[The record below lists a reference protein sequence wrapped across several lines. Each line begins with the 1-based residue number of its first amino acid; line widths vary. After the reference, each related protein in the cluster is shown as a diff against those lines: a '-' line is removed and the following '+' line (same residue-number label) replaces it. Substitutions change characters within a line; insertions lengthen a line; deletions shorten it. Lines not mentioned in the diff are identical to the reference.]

1 MINNKTRS
9 MVPEHFY
16 TLRQA
21 AVKAGKAKTTIQRQ
35 ANAGRFSYVIDD
47 QGRKRVDP
55 AEFHRVHP
63 LPSSRQT
70 DADSDAHRT
79 ETPPTHRSAPVDTAE
94 TIALVR
100 TMIAS
105 LDSAKAEEIRRL
117 EDTIED
123 LRDRLDRESA
133 QNRALTQMIT
143 DQREPAPKRRNW
155 FGLLG

>member
-1 MINNKTRS
+1 KQAWKL
-9 MVPEHFY
+9 
-16 TLRQA
+16 LRKRLRYRGR
-21 AVKAGKAKTTIQRQ
+21 VTGKSKTTILRQ
-35 ANAGRFSYVIDD
+35 ANAGKFSYQIDD

-63 LPSSRQT
+63 LPSST
-70 DADSDAHRT
+70 DETAGSDAHRT
-79 ETPPTHRSAPVDTAE
+79 ETPPAHRSAPAETAE

-105 LDSAKAEEIRRL
+105 LDTAKAEEIRRL
-117 EDTIED
+117 EETIED

-143 DQREPAPKRRNW
+143 DQRDAEPKRRSW